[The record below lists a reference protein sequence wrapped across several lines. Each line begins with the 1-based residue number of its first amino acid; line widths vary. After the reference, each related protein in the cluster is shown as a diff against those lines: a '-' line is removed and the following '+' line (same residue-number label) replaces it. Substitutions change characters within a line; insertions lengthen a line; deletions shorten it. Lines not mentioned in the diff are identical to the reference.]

1 MSSLSKYEK
10 ETIILWNQT
19 SDPISIQ
26 TYDSK
31 FKRRLAD
38 FAKRFPDLCRMERSN
53 DLGGVFYLLEKS
65 RFSFRL
71 IAPFSEERKKQ
82 AGEQAKLMAEANK
95 AEQA

>member
-10 ETIILWNQT
+10 ETIILWNQ
-19 SDPISIQ
+19 SNESISIQ

-38 FAKRFPDLCRMERSN
+38 FAKRFPDLCKLERSN

-65 RFSFRL
+65 RFSYRL
-71 IAPFSEERKKQ
+71 IAPYSEDRKKQ
-82 AGEQAKLMAEANK
+82 ISEQAKKSSLSNSSV
-95 AEQA
+95 